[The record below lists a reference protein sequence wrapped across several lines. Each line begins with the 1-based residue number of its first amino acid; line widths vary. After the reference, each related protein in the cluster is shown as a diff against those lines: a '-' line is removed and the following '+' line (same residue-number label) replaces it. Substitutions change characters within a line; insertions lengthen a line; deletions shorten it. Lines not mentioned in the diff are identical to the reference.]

1 MTLLQGPS
9 LNIIEAWNGPG
20 RRDGHLT
27 DVAPADNAAHLD
39 SDKQAF
45 EHWYFDAHLDDG
57 RIVVVMLQSRELV
70 RRRPGVE
77 IHLYTPD
84 GQRRESNR
92 HHSDAELR
100 VSTEKVDV
108 TIAHHSAVLV
118 DEVEG
123 LPVYRVR
130 AEQDGIG
137 VDLTFHAEVPPWMP
151 GRGRTSY
158 TDREYFAWCVGAPR
172 ARVEGT
178 VSVDGRAEQVS
189 GRGYHDHNWGVGD
202 MKRIISKWYWGR
214 LYTDEISLVYA
225 MVQTTERYGSHWSQP
240 IMVARGREVVL
251 SEGEVEITEG
261 PTVFSPVA
269 DRAYPSF
276 LRLAVPGKID
286 LTLTVREIVHA
297 HDLLSDVPVVGRAPL
312 NKLVKTVVG
321 HPGYFRFRSDF
332 DLTVTIDGRQ
342 ETHTGQ
348 TLHEMVAL
356 S

>member
-9 LNIIEAWNGPG
+9 LNIVEAWNGPG

-27 DVAPADNAAHLD
+27 DVVPADNAAHLD

-77 IHLYTPD
+77 IHLYSPD

-92 HHSDAELR
+92 HHSDAELS

-108 TIAHHSAVLV
+108 AIAHHSAVLV
-118 DEVEG
+118 DEVDG
-123 LPVYRVR
+123 LPVYRVK

-225 MVQTTERYGSHWSQP
+225 MVQTTARYGSHWSQP

-251 SEGEVEITEG
+251 SEGEVDITEG
-261 PTVFSPVA
+261 PAVYDAVA
-269 DRAYPSF
+269 DRSYPSF
-276 LRLAVPGKID
+276 LRLEVPGKID

-297 HDLLSDVPVVGRAPL
+297 HDLLSDIPVVGRPPL
-312 NKLVKTVVG
+312 NKLVKKAVG

>member
-9 LNIIEAWNGPG
+9 LNIVEAWNGPG

-27 DVAPADNAAHLD
+27 DVVPADNAAHLD

-77 IHLYTPD
+77 IHLYSPD

-92 HHSDAELR
+92 HHSDAELS

-108 TIAHHSAVLV
+108 AIAHHSAVLV
-118 DEVEG
+118 DEVDG
-123 LPVYRVR
+123 LPVYRVK

-178 VSVDGRAEQVS
+178 VSVDGRA
-189 GRGYHDHNWGVGD
+189 DHNWGVGD

-225 MVQTTERYGSHWSQP
+225 MVQTTGRYGSHWSQP

-251 SEGEVEITEG
+251 SEGEVDITEG
-261 PTVFSPVA
+261 PAVFDAVA
-269 DRAYPSF
+269 DRSYPSF
-276 LRLAVPGKID
+276 LRLEVPGKID

-297 HDLLSDVPVVGRAPL
+297 HDLLSDVPVVGRPPL
-312 NKLVKTVVG
+312 NKLVKKAVG